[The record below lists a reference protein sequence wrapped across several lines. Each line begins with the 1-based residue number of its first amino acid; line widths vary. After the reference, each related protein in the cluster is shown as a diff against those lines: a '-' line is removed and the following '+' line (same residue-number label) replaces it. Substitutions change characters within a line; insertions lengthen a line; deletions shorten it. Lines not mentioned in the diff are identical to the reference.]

1 MRKRQATASW
11 NDITHAPPTKPAKE
25 PVNAMRILRAMATTP
40 AMKTAVAGVA
50 ASAIQSVMLRHA
62 QKRKQQEE
70 EEQVEK
76 GTKSASSELL
86 HDQAC

>member
-1 MRKRQATASW
+1 
-11 NDITHAPPTKPAKE
+11 
-25 PVNAMRILRAMATTP
+25 MRILRAMATTP

-70 EEQVEK
+70 EQVQK
-76 GTKSASSELL
+76 GAKSVSSELL

>member
-1 MRKRQATASW
+1 
-11 NDITHAPPTKPAKE
+11 
-25 PVNAMRILRAMATTP
+25 MATTP

-62 QKRKQQEE
+62 QKRRQQEE